1 MVYPTRVKITKNG
14 QVGFIIVLDGI
25 SNGVYQY
32 NIEQVVGFIIV
43 LNGIS
48 NVWYCTSQ
56 NRIVGFII
64 VLNGISNYKVV
75 CDDVR
80 MGVNNR
86 VFFYLF

>member
-1 MVYPTRVKITKNG
+1 MSRKP
-14 QVGFIIVLDGI
+14 
-25 SNGVYQY
+25 
-32 NIEQVVGFIIV
+32 VGFIIV

-48 NVWYCTSQ
+48 NGHEVGHPQ
-56 NRIVGFII
+56 EDVGFII

>member
-1 MVYPTRVKITKNG
+1 MP
-14 QVGFIIVLDGI
+14 
-25 SNGVYQY
+25 
-32 NIEQVVGFIIV
+32 
-43 LNGIS
+43 
-48 NVWYCTSQ
+48 
-56 NRIVGFII
+56 VGFII

>member
-1 MVYPTRVKITKNG
+1 MP
-14 QVGFIIVLDGI
+14 
-25 SNGVYQY
+25 
-32 NIEQVVGFIIV
+32 EVGFIIV

-48 NVWYCTSQ
+48 NKCECVPFGRTVGFIIVLNGISNIVILFCVCVV
-56 NRIVGFII
+56 VGFII

>member
-1 MVYPTRVKITKNG
+1 M
-14 QVGFIIVLDGI
+14 
-25 SNGVYQY
+25 
-32 NIEQVVGFIIV
+32 VGFIIV

>member
-1 MVYPTRVKITKNG
+1 MVEGT
-14 QVGFIIVLDGI
+14 L
-25 SNGVYQY
+25 
-32 NIEQVVGFIIV
+32 VGFIIV

-64 VLNGISNYKVV
+64 VLNGISNLQYKVTKSTLVGFIIVLNGISNYKVV